1 MSGTTSDKPIGRQ
14 PGATAPD
21 GVGKR
26 DIAPPITASDSAG
39 APGASALTNASS
51 TADKSAAA
59 TPLAQ
64 KSAQARVPAPP
75 AALSKTSA
83 APPVAQKMSAT
94 SPVAV
99 GTSAT
104 TASQKTVKCPKCGSD
119 VREVARFCQRCHHT
133 MRYECP
139 SCHNQQR
146 TGGKCEKC
154 GIDFLKYIGA
164 VVTQKQAEADVFHE
178 RMEQRSTLMKNILWI
193 PFTLGIPII
202 RDYFVKRDRKK

>member
-1 MSGTTSDKPIGRQ
+1 MSGTTSDKPIARQ
-14 PGATAPD
+14 PGSTAPD
-21 GVGKR
+21 GANKR
-26 DIAPPITASDSAG
+26 DATAQNSPSDSTG
-39 APGASALTNASS
+39 KPGASAPIGASGG
-51 TADKSAAA
+51 ADKSAAA

-75 AALSKTSA
+75 VAPATTTSA
-83 APPVAQKMSAT
+83 Q
-94 SPVAV
+94 
-99 GTSAT
+99 
-104 TASQKTVKCPKCGSD
+104 QRTVKCPKCGTD

-164 VVTQKQAEADVFHE
+164 VVTQKQAEADIFHE

-193 PFTLGIPII
+193 PFTLGFPII

>member
-1 MSGTTSDKPIGRQ
+1 MSGTTSDKPIARQ
-14 PGATAPD
+14 PGAAAPGGSDKPVTTAPTSAI
-21 GVGKR
+21 KP
-26 DIAPPITASDSAG
+26 ATSAST
-39 APGASALTNASS
+39 GASIS
-51 TADKSAAA
+51 ADKSASAPRA
-59 TPLAQ
+59 T
-64 KSAQARVPAPP
+64 APP
-75 AALSKTSA
+75 KTSA
-83 APPVAQKMSAT
+83 
-94 SPVAV
+94 SPVVA

-104 TASQKTVKCPKCGSD
+104 AAPQKTVKCPKCGTD

-154 GIDFLKYIGA
+154 GIDFLKYVGA

-193 PFTLGIPII
+193 PFTLGFPII

>member
-1 MSGTTSDKPIGRQ
+1 MSGTTSDKPIARQ
-14 PGATAPD
+14 PGAGSPT
-21 GVGKR
+21 V
-26 DIAPPITASDSAG
+26 
-39 APGASALTNASS
+39 
-51 TADKSAAA
+51 ADKSAPVPRA
-59 TPLAQ
+59 T
-64 KSAQARVPAPP
+64 APP
-75 AALSKTSA
+75 KTSA
-83 APPVAQKMSAT
+83 A
-94 SPVAV
+94 SPVAP
-99 GTSAT
+99 GPASAT
-104 TASQKTVKCPKCGSD
+104 QSPQKTVKCPKCGSD

-193 PFTLGIPII
+193 PFTLGFPII

>member
-1 MSGTTSDKPIGRQ
+1 MSGTTSDKPV
-14 PGATAPD
+14 GANPVASVPD
-21 GVGKR
+21 SASKR
-26 DIAPPITASDSAG
+26 DTAALSSASDAASKTGVSA
-39 APGASALTNASS
+39 PSNAG
-51 TADKSAAA
+51 KSAA

-64 KSAQARVPAPP
+64 KNTEERVPAPP
-75 AALSKTSA
+75 VAPATTTSA
-83 APPVAQKMSAT
+83 Q
-94 SPVAV
+94 
-99 GTSAT
+99 
-104 TASQKTVKCPKCGSD
+104 QRTVKCPKCGSD

-178 RMEQRSTLMKNILWI
+178 RIEQRSTLMKNILWM
-193 PFTLGIPII
+193 PFTLGFPII